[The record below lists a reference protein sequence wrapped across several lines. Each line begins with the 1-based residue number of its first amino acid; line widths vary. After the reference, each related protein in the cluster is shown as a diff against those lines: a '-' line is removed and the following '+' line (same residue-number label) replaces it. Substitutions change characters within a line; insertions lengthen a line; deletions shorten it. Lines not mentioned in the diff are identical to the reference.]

1 MNFFERYCG
10 LCRDEGSSPNGV
22 AKKLGIA
29 SASVTQWKQGSLPR
43 VETLARIAEYFG
55 VTVDYLTGKSDS
67 REKPALQAEN
77 GLDEEFIRSYSRL
90 NETNKAQIDS
100 LIQFLLSQQG
110 Q

>member
-10 LCRDEGSSPNGV
+10 LCKAAGSSPNGV

-29 SASVTQWKQGSLPR
+29 SASITQWKQGSVPR
-43 VETLARIAEYFG
+43 VETLARIAEYFD

>member
-10 LCRDEGSSPNGV
+10 LCKAAGSSPNGV

-29 SASVTQWKQGSLPR
+29 SASITQWKQGSVPR
-43 VETLARIAEYFG
+43 VETLARIAEYFD
-55 VTVDYLTGKSDS
+55 VPVDYLTGKSDD
-67 REKPALQAEN
+67 KKMPALPREN
-77 GLDEEFIRSYSRL
+77 GLDAEFIRSYSRL
-90 NETNKAQIDS
+90 NPAQKAQIDS

>member
-22 AKKLGIA
+22 ARKLGIA

-43 VETLARIAEYFG
+43 LETLAKIAEYFG

-77 GLDEEFIRSYSRL
+77 GLDEEIILSYSRL

>member
-1 MNFFERYCG
+1 MNFFERYSG

-22 AKKLGIA
+22 ARKLGIA

-43 VETLARIAEYFG
+43 VETLAKIAEYFG

-67 REKPALQAEN
+67 REKPVLQAEN

>member
-10 LCRDEGSSPNGV
+10 LCKAAGSSPNGV

-29 SASVTQWKQGSLPR
+29 SASITQWKQGSVPR
-43 VETLARIAEYFG
+43 VETLARIAEYFD

-90 NETNKAQIDS
+90 NPAQKAQIDS

>member
-22 AKKLGIA
+22 ARKLGIA
-29 SASVTQWKQGSLPR
+29 SASVTQWKQGSVPR
-43 VETLARIAEYFG
+43 VETLAKIAEYFG